1 MDKSRVNLGMGASKR
16 KSSKKVAAAQ
26 VTGAFRKKDE
36 FNPMLAADGG
46 PAKKPKKM
54 RGGGNVGGPLKMKDG
69 GFPDLS
75 GDGRVTQKDIL
86 MGKGVI
92 KRNMGGKVSKKSG
105 VIKGMRSGGPLKK
118 GK

>member
-1 MDKSRVNLGMGASKR
+1 MGSSRVNIGNAAPG
-16 KSSKKVAAAQ
+16 KK
-26 VTGAFRKKDE
+26 K
-36 FNPMLAADGG
+36 
-46 PAKKPKKM
+46 AKKPKKM

-75 GDGRVTQKDIL
+75 GDGKVTQKDIL

>member
-16 KSSKKVAAAQ
+16 KSSKKGGVANYSY
-26 VTGAFRKKDE
+26 FLEKDN